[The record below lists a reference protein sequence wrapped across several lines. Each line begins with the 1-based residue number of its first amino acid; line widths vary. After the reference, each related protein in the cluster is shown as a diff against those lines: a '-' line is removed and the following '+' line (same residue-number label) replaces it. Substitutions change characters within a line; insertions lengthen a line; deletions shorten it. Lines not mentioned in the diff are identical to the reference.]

1 MESKRKKQ
9 LWIIGGIIGFILIII
24 LINSNKISNIKKEKD
39 SEIATLQKEIST
51 NEGLLAEKDTEITQL
66 TEKVESA
73 KPWFELSEKEQ
84 ERKVEEEK
92 KETER
97 IAAEKKAKEK
107 KEKLA
112 AEKKAKEKADKKAK
126 EVAEAKKKEKAEE
139 KKGYDTGITY
149 DQLAR
154 NPDDYEGDKIK
165 FRGKVIQVME
175 GDGETQIRI
184 AVNSNIDT
192 ILYGAFD
199 ASLVESRILE
209 DDIVT
214 LMGISAGLL
223 SYESTMGGNITIPS
237 MLIFDIDQ

>member
-1 MESKRKKQ
+1 MRSKTTV
-9 LWIIGGIIGFILIII
+9 IIPA
-24 LINSNKISNIKKEKD
+24 SW
-39 SEIATLQKEIST
+39 A
-51 NEGLLAEKDTEITQL
+51 LLAITSPTFAACSFLVTFSSKD
-66 TEKVESA
+66 
-73 KPWFELSEKEQ
+73 KE
-84 ERKVEEEK
+84 E
-92 KETER
+92 
-97 IAAEKKAKEK
+97 
-107 KEKLA
+107 
-112 AEKKAKEKADKKAK
+112 
-126 EVAEAKKKEKAEE
+126 AEAKKKAEAEE